1 MQLHIYIYLLLSDT
15 CRSQKWGLVRYRSTD
30 RCLLDWRSD
39 AEVTPGLYALIDCD
53 TGKSYSP
60 SLLLLVQLVLP
71 LAIRQPH
78 IIGHELTTGVYMDI
92 RLDQRIPRFIGDGPI
107 PDLQQEANIP
117 DSKLNRS
124 FRASL
129 PIEQATID
137 QPSGDD
143 ACIQGHSSP
152 LPLAQLRVSLIQ
164 ES

>member
-1 MQLHIYIYLLLSDT
+1 M
-15 CRSQKWGLVRYRSTD
+15 
-30 RCLLDWRSD
+30 
-39 AEVTPGLYALIDCD
+39 TPGLYALIDGD
-53 TGKSYSP
+53 TGKSHSP
-60 SLLLLVQLVLP
+60 FLLLLVQLVLP
-71 LAIRQPH
+71 LAVRQPH
-78 IIGHELTTGVYMDI
+78 ITGHGLTIGVYMDI

-107 PDLQQEANIP
+107 PDLEREANIL

-129 PIEQATID
+129 PIERATID

-143 ACIQGHSSP
+143 ACVHGHSSP